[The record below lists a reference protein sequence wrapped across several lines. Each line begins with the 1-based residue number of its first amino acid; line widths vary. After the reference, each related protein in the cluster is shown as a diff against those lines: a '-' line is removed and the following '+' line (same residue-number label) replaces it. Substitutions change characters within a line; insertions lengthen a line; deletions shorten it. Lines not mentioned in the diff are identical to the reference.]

1 MKENAM
7 QNDAVLT
14 QPEIPEIAE
23 WLTHQVADYLS
34 MEPADVEADVPLAE
48 YGLDS
53 VFALGIC
60 GDIEERFDITV
71 EPTLAWD
78 YPTVGLIAEFVHSE
92 IAAAR

>member
-1 MKENAM
+1 MTTATEFTPA
-7 QNDAVLT
+7 A
-14 QPEIPEIAE
+14 ISE
-23 WLTHQVADYLS
+23 WLTEQIAGYLGIEPTEIESDVA
-34 MEPADVEADVPLAE
+34 LAQ

-78 YPTVGLIAEFVHSE
+78 YPTVAE
-92 IAAAR
+92 IAGFIRDELNAAS